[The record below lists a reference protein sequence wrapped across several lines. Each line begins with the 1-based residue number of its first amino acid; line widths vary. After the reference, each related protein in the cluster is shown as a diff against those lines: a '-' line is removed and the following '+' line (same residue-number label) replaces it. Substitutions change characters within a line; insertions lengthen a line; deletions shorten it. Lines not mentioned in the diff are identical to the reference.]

1 MDFCRSFKLLPPMM
15 ELQLF
20 YSCRLPWPPSQ
31 SSEAGRN
38 NIFVV
43 SDWFEL
49 GELAG
54 KINGIIVMLRVWCT
68 YSMPGS
74 LSINSQQAP
83 LSIVSD
89 TFFEVF
95 GFSF

>member
-1 MDFCRSFKLLPPMM
+1 MEDGVLYEVISAVHAGLTLMSLSFP
-15 ELQLF
+15 
-20 YSCRLPWPPSQ
+20 CWPFSWFL
-31 SSEAGRN
+31 A
-38 NIFVV
+38 